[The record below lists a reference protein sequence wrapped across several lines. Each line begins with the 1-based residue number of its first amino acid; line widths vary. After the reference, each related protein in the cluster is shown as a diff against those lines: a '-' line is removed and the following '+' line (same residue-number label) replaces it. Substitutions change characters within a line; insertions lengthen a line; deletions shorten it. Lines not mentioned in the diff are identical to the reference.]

1 MVCLRRIKRL
11 GVISNDQLSWQSNTT
26 FIVEKV
32 FKRMPILHRL
42 YEFDVPRSDLIEIY
56 ILYIRS
62 VLESSATVWHS
73 SVTKGQEMEIERV
86 QKVALRTILKD
97 DYTDYSSALQLC
109 SLISLKDRRQ
119 HLCKSFAKKCT
130 KSEKTSD
137 MFPQRENIH
146 YNRHHE
152 KYVVFP
158 TNTKRLE
165 NSTIPYM
172 QRLLNTD

>member
-1 MVCLRRIKRL
+1 
-11 GVISNDQLSWQSNTT
+11 
-26 FIVEKV
+26 
-32 FKRMPILHRL
+32 MPILHRL

-137 MFPQRENIH
+137 MFPLRKNIH
-146 YNRHHE
+146 HIRHPE

-158 TNTKRLE
+158 ANTKRLA
-165 NSTIPYM
+165 NSAIPYM
-172 QRLLNTD
+172 QRLLNSD

>member
-1 MVCLRRIKRL
+1 MVE
-11 GVISNDQLSWQSNTT
+11 QSA
-26 FIVEKV
+26 V
-32 FKRMPILHRL
+32 
-42 YEFDVPRSDLIEIY
+42 
-56 ILYIRS
+56 
-62 VLESSATVWHS
+62 VWHS
-73 SVTKGQEMEIERV
+73 SLTMKNRKDIERV

-137 MFPQRENIH
+137 MFPLRKNIH
-146 YNRHHE
+146 HIRHPE

-158 TNTKRLE
+158 ANTKRLA
-165 NSTIPYM
+165 NSAIPYM
-172 QRLLNTD
+172 QRLLNSD

>member
-32 FKRMPILHRL
+32 FKRMPILWIWSSKKW
-42 YEFDVPRSDLIEIY
+42 SDRNLHSIHS
-56 ILYIRS
+56 LS
-62 VLESSATVWHS
+62 VGKFCHDLAQLSH
-73 SVTKGQEMEIERV
+73 KMP
-86 QKVALRTILKD
+86 KVASHTILND
-97 DYTDYSSALQLC
+97 DYTVH
-109 SLISLKDRRQ
+109 RQ

-146 YNRHHE
+146 YNRHPE

-158 TNTKRLE
+158 ANTKRLE